1 MFKNKVLPMLLSIAI
16 AFALWAYVITFVSS
30 EREGT
35 FYDIPVSY
43 QGEALLEER
52 NLMIVSEQKPEV
64 TLTLYGN
71 RRELSKLNNTNITI
85 LADLSKIGEPGIHNL
100 DYNVYY
106 PGDIP
111 RNAFTVQSQYPS
123 MVKIEVERRV
133 TKDIPVNVVYEG
145 SVHKDYIADK
155 EKIELDNPY
164 VRITGPASSIDKITQ
179 AVIRV
184 DLTDKSESFI
194 ESHRFTLCDEKG
206 APVDAKMVETNV
218 AEVSLTLYIKR
229 VKEIKLVVTV
239 VDGGGATKMTS
250 DITIEPKTIKVAGN
264 ETALEDIDEINLGTI
279 HLGELTKDS
288 ERKFPITL
296 PAGLDNL
303 SGKSEA
309 NVSVKFPNLMTVTIP
324 ITTFTPLNVP
334 EKLELEFITQE
345 LTVTLRGPKALIQK
359 ITAEDITVAVD
370 FANAKAG
377 NHTIKATI
385 TMGNGFSAVGAMGTY
400 QISATLTDNEEGNK
414 K

>member
-1 MFKNKVLPMLLSIAI
+1 MLLSVAI

-71 RRELSKLNNTNITI
+71 RRELGKLNNTNITI

-133 TKDIPVNVVYEG
+133 TKNVPVNVIYEG

-164 VRITGPASSIDKITQ
+164 VRITGPASSIDQITQ
-179 AVIRV
+179 AVIQV

-194 ESHRFTLCDEKG
+194 ESYRFTLCDEKG
-206 APVDAKMVETNV
+206 APVDAKMVETNI

-239 VDGGGATKMTS
+239 EDGGGATERTS

-288 ERKFPITL
+288 ELTFPITL
-296 PAGLDNL
+296 PAGLEDL
-303 SGKSEA
+303 SGKTEA
-309 NVSVKFPNLMTVTIP
+309 NVTVKFPDLMTVSIP
-324 ITTFTPLNVP
+324 ITTFTALNVP
-334 EKLELEFITQE
+334 EELELEFITQE
-345 LTVTLRGPKALIQK
+345 LPVTVRGPKTLVQK
-359 ITAEDITVAVD
+359 LKAEHITVTVD
-370 FANAKAG
+370 FANATAG
-377 NHTIKATI
+377 NHTVKATI
-385 TMGNGFSAVGAMGTY
+385 VMGNGYGSVGAMGTY
-400 QISATLTDNEEGNK
+400 QVSATLTEKEEDGK